1 MFETCFLFCV
11 SDRKKYYVLAYCCLG
26 LGALVKIK
34 RPEIVYRFL
43 LFNMGCSLSQ
53 ASQFVTLVLS
63 LLTELV

>member
-1 MFETCFLFCV
+1 M
-11 SDRKKYYVLAYCCLG
+11 AYCCLG

-53 ASQFVTLVLS
+53 ASQLVTLVLS
-63 LLTELV
+63 AGTELV